1 MSLAV
6 LVACV
11 LIMTPMGL
19 MIVGV
24 RKGIR
29 EVQDS
34 LIALSNGDLT
44 QISTV
49 HSRDEKKTSVHAAT
63 FDTNAHQ
70 MKDSACDLEGEAETL
85 AGLVARFH
93 F

>member
-1 MSLAV
+1 MVVSLAV
-6 LVACV
+6 
-11 LIMTPMGL
+11 
-19 MIVGV
+19 
-24 RKGIR
+24 
-29 EVQDS
+29 

-44 QISTV
+44 QIPTV

-63 FDTNAHQ
+63 FDTTAHQ
-70 MKDSACDLEGEAETL
+70 MKASAGDLEGEAETL